1 LRNLAE
7 LQIGES
13 LEDVQL
19 KPVSRLDL
27 IKYAGASGDYN
38 PIHTIDEEAKK
49 AGLPGIIAHGMW
61 TMGNLAKLFTPY
73 YEEGFIQDY
82 TIRFKGM
89 VFLND
94 VITLKATLDE
104 TSENKMNFKVI
115 AVNQA
120 GNEVIKGSVLFHK
133 YDKGKGFAIAKQGL
147 KEYR

>member
-1 LRNLAE
+1 MRPLADYI
-7 LQIGES
+7 LGDS
-13 LEDVQL
+13 LNDITL

-82 TIRFKGM
+82 HIRFKGM
-89 VFLND
+89 IQLDD
-94 VITLKATLDE
+94 VITLKAALKDVTDQQMTFNVAASNQRNENVLKGTIIFTL
-104 TSENKMNFKVI
+104 F
-115 AVNQA
+115 Q
-120 GNEVIKGSVLFHK
+120 
-133 YDKGKGFAIAKQGL
+133 
-147 KEYR
+147 

>member
-1 LRNLAE
+1 MSSLAE
-7 LQIGES
+7 LKVGEA
-13 LEDVQL
+13 LKEIQL
-19 KPVSRLDL
+19 DPVDRITL

-61 TMGNLAKLFTPY
+61 TMGNLAKLFTEF

-94 VITLKATLDE
+94 VVTLQAELAE
-104 TSENKMNFKVI
+104 ENENILTFKVR
-115 AVNQA
+115 AVNQN
-120 GNEVIKGSVLFHK
+120 GNEVIKGDVLYHL
-133 YDKGKGFAIAKQGL
+133 YAS
-147 KEYR
+147 